1 MVEVHTQSV
10 GINTEPLLC
19 RVRILSCAHK
29 LIMSAGVIL
38 MRARVIYLLQE
49 LFTLCCT
56 SNLYFADKIWKKKR
70 LHTFLVLVIFIFIN
84 PTPDPTWSFK
94 SKSRVTALILNHNT
108 ITFVIMFCTL
118 FSVFFSLTEFHSWGN
133 FSNIWLKERR
143 LVGENLLWCL

>member
-38 MRARVIYLLQE
+38 IRARVIYLLQE
-49 LFTLCCT
+49 LFTLCALVIYILQT
-56 SNLYFADKIWKKKR
+56 RFEKKKKR

-133 FSNIWLKERR
+133 FSNI
-143 LVGENLLWCL
+143 

>member
-1 MVEVHTQSV
+1 MPCEDIIMCTQV
-10 GINTEPLLC
+10 NY
-19 RVRILSCAHK
+19 VRRSYFNSCKSYLSP
-29 LIMSAGVIL
+29 AGVI
-38 MRARVIYLLQE
+38 YLV
-49 LFTLCCT
+49 CT
-56 SNLYFADKIWKKKR
+56 SNLYFADKIWKKKKKTPYFPR
-70 LHTFLVLVIFIFIN
+70 PCYFYFYK
-84 PTPDPTWSFK
+84 PDPTWSFK

>member
-38 MRARVIYLLQE
+38 IRARVIYLLQE
-49 LFTLCCT
+49 LFTLCALVIYILQT
-56 SNLYFADKIWKKKR
+56 RFEKKKKTPYFPR
-70 LHTFLVLVIFIFIN
+70 PCYFYK
-84 PTPDPTWSFK
+84 PDPTWSFK

-108 ITFVIMFCTL
+108 ITFIMFCTL

-133 FSNIWLKERR
+133 FSNI
-143 LVGENLLWCL
+143 

>member
-38 MRARVIYLLQE
+38 IRARVIYLLQE
-49 LFTLCCT
+49 LFTLCALVIYILQT
-56 SNLYFADKIWKKKR
+56 RFEKKKKTPYFPR
-70 LHTFLVLVIFIFIN
+70 PCYFYFYK
-84 PTPDPTWSFK
+84 PDPTWSFK
-94 SKSRVTALILNHNT
+94 SKSRVTALILNRNT

-133 FSNIWLKERR
+133 FSNI
-143 LVGENLLWCL
+143 